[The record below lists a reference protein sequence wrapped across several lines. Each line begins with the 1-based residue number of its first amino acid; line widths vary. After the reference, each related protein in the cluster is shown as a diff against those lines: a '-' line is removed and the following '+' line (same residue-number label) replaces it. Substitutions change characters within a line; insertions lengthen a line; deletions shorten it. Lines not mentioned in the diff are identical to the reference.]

1 MLLKILLTGS
11 ADFCQRWRVTS
22 ASTEDRNLQR
32 TPLLICHTIMRI
44 KMMRSPSVSLG
55 ETGIDVQGGE
65 GSRVSDLLLPA
76 VSRAGVSLGA
86 PQGLPRQ
93 HRPRDHLRVH
103 RDGEPSHQT
112 RHIPVHPQHILMC
125 HTERQAQAAG
135 PEKRKRREQRKRQ
148 VERLKSLIT
157 MTGAAGDGMR
167 ELKTDPPVQLVLKRS
182 VKVLRKIKNV
192 SCGRTSS
199 TIQRRRGHAG
209 FALRATI

>member
-1 MLLKILLTGS
+1 
-11 ADFCQRWRVTS
+11 
-22 ASTEDRNLQR
+22 
-32 TPLLICHTIMRI
+32 MRD
-44 KMMRSPSVSLG
+44 PDVSLG
-55 ETGIDVQGGE
+55 ETETDVLGEE

-76 VSRAGVSLGA
+76 VSQAAMSPGA
-86 PQGLPRQ
+86 LQGLPRQ

-135 PEKRKRREQRKRQ
+135 PKKRKRREQRKRQ

-167 ELKTDPPVQLVLKRS
+167 DLRTDPPAQLVLKRS
-182 VKVLRKIKNV
+182 AKVLRKIKNV

-199 TIQRRRGHAG
+199 TIQRRRGHAES
-209 FALRATI
+209 APRAIT